1 MYTASIYCVVYLT
14 YIPVG
19 PENMVYCKY
28 IFLGIFNV
36 HSCRALEYGI
46 LQVYLQQQLRYILT
60 PLPGMYL
67 EYVKYTLGCTY
78 ILWDAL
84 GIYYRI

>member
-1 MYTASIYCVVYLT
+1 MYIASIYSQVYLT

-46 LQVYLQQQLRYILT
+46 LQVYIAT
-60 PLPGMYL
+60 VEVHPDSVTWNVPGI
-67 EYVKYTLGCTY
+67 C
-78 ILWDAL
+78 
-84 GIYYRI
+84 